1 MVLPREREEKEMT
14 KEQTIKNYMDKLHI
28 SYEEAEQLFLDDE
41 NDVSVELTAD
51 QKKAVKEMTQADR
64 KKETTPRKRERKPDE
79 EKRFL
84 IAVFVD
90 CLMNGYVDGI
100 EEILVKNIEREIEF
114 TYKGNTYRLTLMKPR
129 KEKE

>member
-1 MVLPREREEKEMT
+1 MT

-90 CLMNGYVDGI
+90 CLMNGYVDGV

-114 TYKGNTYRLTLMKPR
+114 TYNGNTYRLTLMKPR